1 MARIFGQMA
10 SQPADVFTTL
20 SNTPGIKTLATAT
33 LDRPTTDITPAFTYS
48 TNRTEYTI
56 DGITAGVE
64 IIVLD
69 DVLRQEDTLL
79 DTRVRRVSLVSVL
92 VGLFGAGNL
101 QDTVDAVKGPLAKIF
116 GNDPVEGVD
125 IVDPV
130 AYRGVIGAGE
140 DNTGAYSLFTSA
152 RTLTFKVGQ
161 ERFIGEAV
169 EPLAGEVG
177 IPEAPAD
184 TKQYVR
190 QDGAWVE
197 VEVQSGPQAYY
208 EIIDSDTAA
217 TTRLSVRN
225 GTLVLTDPFVETVS
239 EVDLGG
245 TTPDPGNIAKVTL
258 DGTGRYSVGVS
269 GVHNDNGLVTLEY
282 INSPGQFFVINDI
295 DGGVFGGGDRQ
306 GFGLVR
312 ESIIDRTDLDGQPGV
327 FDGGNSGGWSLSYTW
342 YYTGGYPYLWTSY
355 ASTAQTPGG
364 SSLVASGAMGGQT
377 LQRQWWDLASRAGV
391 GKKIRVGIA
400 NGSTTQQDGAN
411 YTNRLVMQL
420 YVHQEM
426 IDHPDAATLLSS
438 TVRTNGAGWYNAVA
452 TNGEYEGLGQFPDG
466 NDKGY
471 RFRWSTFGNTTLNQL
486 PYVTGVSSN
495 DQIAAASGLS
505 YYMVYNANALDKAAA
520 NVVVASSTVGPN
532 NRHYSAGTT
541 VDILQFQQPYTF
553 PNGTLADDVYDLK
566 YTYVGPVQAGPL
578 FTTYPLTTAEEV
590 LLAGQG
596 VAPLEKLHQE
606 VCDEIR
612 AAVTGYY
619 LVRDFNTVNT
629 QEVNGKL
636 GPALQA
642 ALSGQLINLY
652 DAIQVVTTDDGA
664 PEGTGGVILFPA
676 NLKTAI
682 NAKLE
687 LWMNTLPDN

>member
-10 SQPADVFTTL
+10 SQPADVFVTL
-20 SNTPGIKTLATAT
+20 SNTPAFKNLATAT
-33 LDRPTTDITPAFTYS
+33 LDRPTTDITPAFTFS
-48 TNRTEYTI
+48 PNRVDYNLEAI
-56 DGITAGVE
+56 SNGVE
-64 IIVLD
+64 IVVLND
-69 DVLRQEDTLL
+69 NLRQEDTLL
-79 DTRVRRVSLVSVL
+79 DTRTRRVSLVRVL
-92 VGLFGAGNL
+92 VGLFGSGSL
-101 QDTVDAVKGPLAKIF
+101 QDEIDKVKPQLAKIF
-116 GNDPVEGVD
+116 GNDPIDSDDVID
-125 IVDPV
+125 ATI
-130 AYRGVIGAGE
+130 YRSLIGAGE
-140 DNTGAYSLFTSA
+140 DNTAAYGNFTAA

-161 ERFIGEAV
+161 ERFVGEAV

-190 QDGAWVE
+190 QDGDWVE
-197 VEVQSGPQAYY
+197 VDVQSGPQPYY

-245 TTPDPGNIAKVTL
+245 TTPDPGHIAKVTL
-258 DGTGRYSVGVS
+258 DGTGRYSVGVT
-269 GVHNDNGLVTLEY
+269 GVHNDNGLLTLEY

-312 ESIIDRTDLDGQPGV
+312 ESIVDRTDLDGQPGV
-327 FDGGNSGGWSLSYTW
+327 FDGGNSGGWSLGYTW

-355 ASTAQTPGG
+355 ASAPQTPGG
-364 SSLVASGAMGGQT
+364 SGLGASGAMGSQT
-377 LQRQWWDLASRAGV
+377 LQRQWWDLATRAGV

-400 NGSTTQQDGAN
+400 NGTLTQQDGAN
-411 YTNRLVMQL
+411 FTNRLVMQL

-426 IDHPDAATLLSS
+426 IDHPDAATLLSA
-438 TVRTNGAGWYNAVA
+438 TVQTNGAGWYNAIA

-486 PYVTGVSSN
+486 PYVTGVSDN

-505 YYMVYNANALDKAAA
+505 YYVVYNCNATDKAAA

-532 NRHYSAGTT
+532 NRHYVAGTT
-541 VDILQFQQPYTF
+541 VDILQFQQPYSF
-553 PNGTLADDVYDLK
+553 PNTTADDVFELK

-578 FTTYPLTTAEEV
+578 FTTYPLTTVEEI

-596 VAPLEKLHQE
+596 VAPLEKLHQN
-606 VCDEIR
+606 VCDEVR

-636 GPALQA
+636 GDALQA

-652 DAIQVVTTDDGA
+652 DAVQVVTTDDGS
-664 PEGTGGVILFPA
+664 PEGSGGVVLFPA
-676 NLKTAI
+676 NLKAAI
-682 NAKLE
+682 NQKLT